1 MIVIKPLRPDRRS
14 NGADGSSVAAVGAS
28 AMMKRVGMAAALI
41 AAAAVGWAASAIAAR
56 AADAS
61 VPILL
66 YHRFDAS
73 RAGSAMAV
81 TTPVFEQQLN
91 WLADHG
97 YKVARLG
104 AVVDA
109 LRGGG
114 QIDPR
119 TVVITVDDSWRSQY
133 SEMFPIILRHGIPVT
148 LFVVAHAVSMENA
161 ELTWDE
167 IDEMM
172 KSGLVD
178 VQSHTSTHPNFNH
191 ARASKRPADFAAFV
205 VKELQGSKA
214 TLEARVKRPIS
225 YLAWPYGVFNPDL
238 ERAAVAAGYGAAFI
252 VGGRRASAGG
262 DMFEL
267 PRIAVSD
274 ADRGARFER
283 LLLLGG
289 GAPVAAEAPSAVCTA
304 PASP

>member
-1 MIVIKPLRPDRRS
+1 ML
-14 NGADGSSVAAVGAS
+14 
-28 AMMKRVGMAAALI
+28 KRVGMAAALI
-41 AAAAVGWAASAIAAR
+41 AAAAVGWAASVIPSR
-56 AADAS
+56 AADSS

-73 RAGSAMAV
+73 RAGSSMTV

-104 AVVDA
+104 EVVDA
-109 LRGGG
+109 LRSGGR
-114 QIDPR
+114 IDPR

-133 SEMFPIILRHGIPVT
+133 TEMFPIILRHGVPVT
-148 LFVVAHAVSMENA
+148 LFVVAHVVSMESA
-161 ELTWDE
+161 ELTWGE
-167 IDEMM
+167 IDEMT

-178 VQSHTSTHPNFNH
+178 VQSHTSTHPNFNY

-205 VKELQGSKA
+205 VNELQGSKA
-214 TLEARVKRPIS
+214 TLETRFKRPVP

-238 ERAAVAAGYGAAFI
+238 ERAAVAAGYSAAFI
-252 VGGRRASAGG
+252 VGGRRAGAG
-262 DMFEL
+262 DDRFAV
-267 PRIAVSD
+267 PRIGVSD
-274 ADRGARFER
+274 ADRGARFAR

-289 GAPVAAEAPSAVCTA
+289 GAPVAAAAPPAACAAHGAA

>member
-1 MIVIKPLRPDRRS
+1 ML
-14 NGADGSSVAAVGAS
+14 
-28 AMMKRVGMAAALI
+28 KRVGMAAALI
-41 AAAAVGWAASAIAAR
+41 AAAAVGWAASAVAAH

-133 SEMFPIILRHGIPVT
+133 TEMFPIILRHGVPVT
-148 LFVVAHAVSMENA
+148 LFVVAHAVSVENA

-178 VQSHTSTHPNFNH
+178 VQSHTSTHPNFNQ

-214 TLEARVKRPIS
+214 TLEAQVKRPVS
-225 YLAWPYGVFNPDL
+225 YLAWPYGITGADL
-238 ERAAVAAGYGAAFI
+238 KRAAAAAGYSAAFI
-252 VGGRRASAGG
+252 VGGHQALA
-262 DMFEL
+262 DDDPLAF
-267 PRIAVSD
+267 PRIAVRD
-274 ADRGARFER
+274 ADRGERFDR
-283 LLLLGG
+283 LLDL
-289 GAPVAAEAPSAVCTA
+289 GAPRVAAAP
-304 PASP
+304 PP

>member
-1 MIVIKPLRPDRRS
+1 
-14 NGADGSSVAAVGAS
+14 
-28 AMMKRVGMAAALI
+28 MMKRVRTAALAI
-41 AAAAVGWAASAIAAR
+41 LAAAAIGWAASAAPAR
-56 AADAS
+56 SADAS

-73 RAGSAMAV
+73 SAGSAMVV
-81 TTPVFEQQLN
+81 TPPVFEQQLN

-133 SEMFPIILRHGIPVT
+133 TEMFPIILRHGIPLT

-167 IDEMM
+167 IDEMT

-178 VQSHTSTHPNFNH
+178 VQSHTSTHPNFDH

-214 TLEARVKRPIS
+214 TLEARVKRPVS
-225 YLAWPYGVFNPDL
+225 YLAWPYGITGADL
-238 ERAAVAAGYGAAFI
+238 KRAATAAGYSAAFI
-252 VGGRRASAGG
+252 VGGHRARTG
-262 DMFEL
+262 DDAFAL

-274 ADRGARFER
+274 AERGDRFER
-283 LLLLGG
+283 LLRLGG
-289 GAPVAAEAPSAVCTA
+289 GAPAAANEPLASCAAHAAA

>member
-1 MIVIKPLRPDRRS
+1 
-14 NGADGSSVAAVGAS
+14 
-28 AMMKRVGMAAALI
+28 MMKRVRTAALAI
-41 AAAAVGWAASAIAAR
+41 LAAAAIGWAASAAPAR
-56 AADAS
+56 SADAS

-73 RAGSAMAV
+73 SAGSAMVV
-81 TTPVFEQQLN
+81 TPPVFEQQLN

-133 SEMFPIILRHGIPVT
+133 TEMFPIILRHGIPLT

-167 IDEMM
+167 IDEMT

-178 VQSHTSTHPNFNH
+178 VQSHTLSHPH
-191 ARASKRPADFAAFV
+191 LLRMRARQRPAVYQAFV
-205 VKELQGSKA
+205 NIELSGSKA
-214 TLEARVKRPIS
+214 LLEEKLKRPVS
-225 YLAWPYGVFNPDL
+225 YLAWPYGEVDADL
-238 ERAAVAAGYGAAFI
+238 ERAASAAGYCAAFA
-252 VGGRRASAGG
+252 VAGRQARAG
-262 DMFEL
+262 DNPFAL
-267 PRIAVSD
+267 PRIVVRD
-274 ADRGARFER
+274 ADRGERFDR
-283 LLLLGG
+283 LINLGG
-289 GAPVAAEAPSAVCTA
+289 TTTVAAAPPATCAA
-304 PASP
+304 PR